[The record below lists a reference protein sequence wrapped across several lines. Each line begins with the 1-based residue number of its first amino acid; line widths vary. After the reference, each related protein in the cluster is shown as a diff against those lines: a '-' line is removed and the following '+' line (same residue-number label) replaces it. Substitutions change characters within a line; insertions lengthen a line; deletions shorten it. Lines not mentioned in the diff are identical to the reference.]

1 MRRPI
6 VSIITPTHNI
16 EEYVGKCI
24 ESVLAQDYKNWEMI
38 IIDDASVDKTYKV
51 CKSYVSKDKRIRLF
65 KHGENW
71 GVPRLSETYNQALA
85 LSSGEFMAILEGDDY
100 WPKDKLAKQIR
111 EFSDE
116 NVVLS
121 YGDAITVSGKGQPLK
136 VEYYKNKPNSWL
148 LNDPPGSILYAF
160 ADLNFSFQPLT
171 VMIRKDAL
179 LKIGGFKKHNIFPF
193 VDYPTWFN
201 LALEGKFS
209 YFGQIAG
216 YYRKHTGSEWFKFSL
231 ATKARGRKEVQI
243 CFLDFLKER
252 KSRLRSLNI
261 NIDIERVTE
270 EQRKQLEVKEK
281 KGSLSILLHYVAF
294 EDSVKTKEMIKKI
307 LTDDRENLDVK
318 LAALSV
324 SAILPIRKYLIWSQ
338 FIIRFFFYK
347 LNKLSTRFLNVFFLT
362 KRYKNGKI

>member
-1 MRRPI
+1 MRQPL

-16 EEYVGKCI
+16 EEYVGRCI

-38 IIDDASVDKTYKV
+38 IIDDASVDKTYEV
-51 CKSYVSKDKRIRLF
+51 CKSYAKRDKRIRLF

-85 LSSGEFMAILEGDDY
+85 VSSGEFIAILEGDDY

-111 EFSDE
+111 EFSDK
-116 NVVLS
+116 NIILS
-121 YGDAITVSGKGQPLK
+121 YADAITVSAKGQPLK
-136 VEYYKNKPNSWL
+136 VEYYKNKPKSWI

-171 VMIRKDAL
+171 VMIRKEAL

-193 VDYPTWFN
+193 VDYPTWFR

-231 ATKARGRKEVQI
+231 GTKARGRKEVQI
-243 CFLDFLKER
+243 YFLDFLKEQR
-252 KSRLRSLNI
+252 SRLRSLNI
-261 NIDIERVTE
+261 NIDIKRVIE

-281 KGSLSILLHYVAF
+281 RGNLSILLHYVSF
-294 EDSVKTKEMIKKI
+294 EDRAKTTKMIKKI
-307 LTDDRENLDVK
+307 LAKPREGLDVK
-318 LAALSV
+318 LVALSILT
-324 SAILPIRKYLIWSQ
+324 ILPIQRYLMWSQ
-338 FIIRFFFYK
+338 FIVRFFFYK
-347 LNKLSTRFLNVFFLT
+347 LNKLPTRILNVNAL
-362 KRYKNGKI
+362 